1 VSLRESIKALSGN
14 KRRFFL
20 LRIADIEARA
30 ARDIVGIT
38 LGTYNSWFQDER
50 FVELY
55 RQRDEFN
62 ANNKQEAIQLLR
74 RDNQLEAVFLEGK
87 ILAKMKEEL
96 DTGEYNLACVPGG
109 FFPGHLKCGGGED
122 YGNNPSPIIFRG
134 A

>member
-1 VSLRESIKALSGN
+1 MSLRESIKALSGN

-62 ANNKQEAIQLLR
+62 ANNKQEA
-74 RDNQLEAVFLEGK
+74 
-87 ILAKMKEEL
+87 
-96 DTGEYNLACVPGG
+96 TSYSGG
-109 FFPGHLKCGGGED
+109 IT
-122 YGNNPSPIIFRG
+122 S
-134 A
+134 